1 MRISITLFLMLVFA
15 VSGFAQTFSF
25 TTDTVRHQG
34 LPEYITPFHAEF
46 VNLLQDTQS
55 IAFHVDAYDFPDTNW
70 TISICYDGGC
80 YPPGVNDVSHV
91 YDPLQRD
98 SLVSFD
104 VYVTNVGDSGRFSA
118 TLTSGRDPEHPQT
131 IFFTLVVDTSDFV
144 VSRSVVPGKKDLL
157 SSFPNPFNSTT
168 TLEFSVPRMES
179 AELIIYDV
187 LGREVDRVL
196 DGEIL
201 NPGVHHFRWNGES
214 REGQALSSG
223 VYFARLN
230 LGGEFQMHRL
240 YLLR

>member
-1 MRISITLFLMLVFA
+1 MRISIILFLTLVFA

-25 TTDTVRHQG
+25 TADTVRRQG

-55 IAFHVDAYDFPDTNW
+55 IGFHVDAYDFPDTNW
-70 TISICYDGGC
+70 TISLCYDGGC

-104 VYVTNVGDSGRFSA
+104 VYVTDVGDSGHFSA

-131 IFFTLVVDTSDFV
+131 ILFTLFVDTSDFV
-144 VSRSVVPGKKDLL
+144 LSWKPVPSKRDLL
-157 SSFPNPFNSTT
+157 SSFPNPFNSATI
-168 TLEFSVPRMES
+168 LEFSIPRTES
-179 AELIIYDV
+179 AELIIYNV

-201 NPGVHHFRWNGES
+201 TPGVHHLRWSGES
-214 REGQALSSG
+214 REGQVLSSG

-230 LGGEFQMHRL
+230 VGGEFQMHRL